1 MIFPS
6 AIKNQMKLVSLF
18 CFGADWADS
27 FESSILN
34 FFLKIYIYIF
44 FCFIP
49 MQISQKLMGFSWIGL
64 NFYDYYDFQ
73 IVLEI

>member
-44 FCFIP
+44 FLLHSYAN
-49 MQISQKLMGFSWIGL
+49 QS
-64 NFYDYYDFQ
+64 
-73 IVLEI
+73 EINGVFMDWTQFL